1 MLAAAPTEGEAVTRL
16 VEMRREGRL
25 TAAKA
30 AKSPFGGVEAQ
41 LAAQILPDLFYPPRM
56 SREWA
61 QAARENTRGTGG
73 PLAPG
78 YLGDFPIVLMEV
90 HNAADASR
98 AEPYMRLHR
107 SLQLGGVDSEL
118 VILYR
123 EGGDYDAPVLEALRE
138 AAQAVDCI
146 QMLGARGGIHTV
158 NLMQH
163 GEEAA
168 ALLTAVCVHN
178 GARDLQRTGLPP
190 VEYMPISI
198 QPVERDGKIT
208 ESPRNLLEI
217 PGGRF
222 EGERFVLHD
231 PAGGGPRCPGAMCWP
246 TRPLAPWYLT
256 RRWALSGRS
265 TPGRTS

>member
-78 YLGDFPIVLMEV
+78 YLGGFPHRAHGGAQRGGRVPGRALY
-90 HNAADASR
+90 AAAPFPP
-98 AEPYMRLHR
+98 A
-107 SLQLGGVDSEL
+107 GGVDSEL

-138 AAQAVDCI
+138 AA
-146 QMLGARGGIHTV
+146 GRWTV
-158 NLMQH
+158 
-163 GEEAA
+163 
-168 ALLTAVCVHN
+168 
-178 GARDLQRTGLPP
+178 
-190 VEYMPISI
+190 S
-198 QPVERDGKIT
+198 
-208 ESPRNLLEI
+208 
-217 PGGRF
+217 
-222 EGERFVLHD
+222 
-231 PAGGGPRCPGAMCWP
+231 RCWGPGAAFTP
-246 TRPLAPWYLT
+246 
-256 RRWALSGRS
+256 S
-265 TPGRTS
+265 T